1 MLELT
6 WIAFVV
12 FVLAMLALD
21 LGVLNRGAK
30 VISLPAAL
38 TWSAFCVVLALAFS
52 VLVYYMYEHR
62 LGGLNSGPEPI
73 SGWDAFLLFITCWL
87 TEQALSLDNIF
98 VIAVI
103 FGYFHVP
110 RELQHRTLFW
120 GIMGALI
127 MRGVMIGVGAA
138 LIARFEWILYVFGV
152 LLIIT
157 ALKMLRSGDE
167 KIEPDHNPLVRLA
180 RRFYPVTGRFEGEHF
195 FTRVDGRWAMTPL
208 FLALL
213 VIESTDVIFAVD
225 SIPAVFGFT
234 RDAFI
239 IFTSNVFAIL
249 NLRSLYFALS
259 GLIAQFRYL
268 KISLVV
274 VLLFVG
280 VKMLL
285 DHTLHIPIAFSLGFI
300 GVVLLIGVI
309 ASRVIAERAT
319 DDQPPAPLPGDQADV
334 TPPGDAPQR
343 P

>member
-6 WIAFVV
+6 WIAFIV

-38 TWSAFCVVLALAFS
+38 TWSGFCVVLAFAFS
-52 VLVYYMYEHR
+52 VLVYFMYEHR
-62 LGGLNSGPEPI
+62 LGGLNTGPAPI
-73 SGWDAFLLFITCWL
+73 PGWEAFLLFVTCWL

-103 FGYFHVP
+103 FGYFQVP

-120 GIMGALI
+120 GIMGALV

-138 LIARFEWILYVFGV
+138 LISRFEWILYIFGV

-157 ALKMLRSGDE
+157 ALRMLRSGDE
-167 KIEPDHNPLVRLA
+167 KVEPDHNPLVRMA
-180 RRFYPVTGRFEGEHF
+180 RWFYPVSSRFEGEHF
-195 FTRVDGRWAMTPL
+195 FTRIDGRLAMTPL

-234 RDAFI
+234 RDPFI

-259 GLIAQFRYL
+259 GLMAQFRYL
-268 KISLVV
+268 KLSLVV

-285 DHTLHIPIAFSLGFI
+285 DHTIHIPIAVSLGFI
-300 GVVLLIGVI
+300 GLVLAAGML
-309 ASRVIAERAT
+309 ASRLVAER
-319 DDQPPAPLPGDQADV
+319 PAEAQDEPAH
-334 TPPGDAPQR
+334 
-343 P
+343 